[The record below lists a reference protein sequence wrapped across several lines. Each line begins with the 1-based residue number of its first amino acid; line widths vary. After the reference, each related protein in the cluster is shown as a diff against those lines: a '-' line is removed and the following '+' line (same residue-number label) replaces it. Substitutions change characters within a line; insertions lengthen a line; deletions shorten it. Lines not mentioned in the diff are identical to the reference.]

1 MKEMIEKAVRSYYG
15 YDIEAYQHWV
25 SEIEDHI
32 KKEPNENKR
41 AELIG
46 EYKLVCSLVYLNMP
60 EKLCEF
66 YSEAVKC
73 RVKSDIFEINETFLL
88 AWAYDDLIE
97 YFGMPLEKAD
107 TVAEALDKAVAL
119 HAELSNAANGTDM
132 LYRAEVAMRRNEFE
146 KALYYARE
154 AKKLLPMK
162 NLAAHAC
169 SDRISECAYRAI
181 RFE

>member
-1 MKEMIEKAVRSYYG
+1 
-15 YDIEAYQHWV
+15 
-25 SEIEDHI
+25 
-32 KKEPNENKR
+32 
-41 AELIG
+41 
-46 EYKLVCSLVYLNMP
+46 
-60 EKLCEF
+60 
-66 YSEAVKC
+66 
-73 RVKSDIFEINETFLL
+73 
-88 AWAYDDLIE
+88 
-97 YFGMPLEKAD
+97 MPLEKAD